1 MYKNALELIN
11 ESRYILIIT
20 HINPDADT
28 ISCALALSNYCFENK
43 LKHKVFNKQK
53 DLPQNLDFLNR
64 FDKITDQFPKFY
76 DLAIY
81 VDCGDISRPA
91 VTINED
97 CKIINI
103 DHHQSNDNFGLYNF
117 VDDTKASTA
126 EVLYDFF
133 KENNMNISKN
143 TAMCLYTGIYED
155 SISFTTPRTSANTFK
170 VINELVATGI
180 EPSYISSMLKSR
192 QSLAKFRLLPKV
204 LDSLELYDEGKI
216 ASIYVLPS
224 WLKQTGAS
232 YKDCD
237 EAVDMVLNLAVVK
250 IAVFLRVSK
259 NKTRISL
266 RSKDTD
272 ISIVAN
278 HFNGGGHK
286 HAAGCSIE
294 SNDIQEAKN
303 NIINYIKDNVK

>member
-1 MYKNALELIN
+1 LYKNALELIN
-11 ESRYILIIT
+11 NSRYILIIT

-28 ISCALALSNYCFENK
+28 ISCALALSNYFFENK
-43 LKHKVFNKQK
+43 IKHKVFNKQK

-91 VTINED
+91 VVINEE

-133 KENNMNISKN
+133 ENNNMNISKN

-192 QSLAKFRLLPKV
+192 QSLSKFRLLPKI
-204 LDSLELYDEGKI
+204 LDSLELYNEGKI
-216 ASIYVLPS
+216 ASVYVLPL
-224 WLKQTGAS
+224 WLEQTGAS

-259 NKTRISL
+259 DTTRISL
-266 RSKDTD
+266 RSKDID
-272 ISIVAN
+272 ISKVAN

-286 HAAGCSIE
+286 YSAGCSIKT
-294 SNDIQEAKN
+294 SDVNEAKHS
-303 NIINYIKDNVK
+303 IINYIKDITK